1 MFGVVVAA
9 HGGLAPAL
17 LQAAESIVGAIAD
30 ARSVTLG
37 STSSPEALRET
48 VAEAV
53 RAVDHGDGVLVLC
66 DMFGGT
72 PANVCL
78 ASGLPVRLEVV
89 TGVNLPMLLR
99 VATARELPLEEAART
114 LVECGQRHITHA
126 SELLRVK
133 RRATERDAGGGP
145 R

>member
-17 LQAAESIVGAIAD
+17 LQAAEVIVGGID
-30 ARSVTLG
+30 GARPVTLG
-37 STSSPEALRET
+37 SAASPEHLRET
-48 VAEAV
+48 LAEAV
-53 RAVDHGDGVLVLC
+53 RAVDQGDGVLVLC

-78 ASGLPVRLEVV
+78 SSHLPTRLEVV

-99 VATARELPLEEAART
+99 VATSRDLPLEEAARS
-114 LVECGQRHITHA
+114 LVECGQRHIANA
-126 SELLRVK
+126 SQLLREK
-133 RRATERDAGGGP
+133 RRAAEQDLDGGP

>member
-1 MFGVVVAA
+1 MFGVIVAA

-17 LQAAESIVGAIAD
+17 LQAAEVIVGTIED
-30 ARSVTLG
+30 ARPVTLG
-37 STSSPEALRET
+37 SSSSPEALRET
-48 VAEAV
+48 LAEAV
-53 RAVDHGDGVLVLC
+53 KAVDRGDGVLVLC

-78 ASGLPVRLEVV
+78 TSSLSTRLEVV

-99 VATARELPLEEAART
+99 VATARELPLEEAAQS

-126 SELLRVK
+126 SRLLREK
-133 RRATERDAGGGP
+133 RRAAEQDAGGGP

>member
-17 LQAAESIVGAIAD
+17 LQAAEVIVGGIENTRAVA
-30 ARSVTLG
+30 LG
-37 STSSPEALRET
+37 ASASPEALRESLT
-48 VAEAV
+48 EAV
-53 RAVDHGDGVLVLC
+53 QAVDQGDGVLVLC

-78 ASGLPVRLEVV
+78 ASQLPARLEVV

-99 VATARELPLEEAART
+99 VATTRGEPLEEAARS
-114 LVECGQRHITHA
+114 LVECGQRHIANA
-126 SELLRVK
+126 SALLREK
-133 RRATERDAGGGP
+133 RRAAERDADAGP

>member
-1 MFGVVVAA
+1 MFGVIVAA

-17 LQAAESIVGAIAD
+17 LEAAEVNVGGIED
-30 ARSVTLG
+30 ARPVTLG
-37 STSSPEALRET
+37 SASSPEALRET
-48 VAEAV
+48 LAEAV
-53 RAVDHGDGVLVLC
+53 KAVDQGDGVLVLC

-78 ASGLPVRLEVV
+78 SSHLQTRLEVV

-99 VATARELPLEEAART
+99 VATARELPLEEAARS
-114 LVECGQRHITHA
+114 LVECGQRHITNA
-126 SELLRVK
+126 SELLRAK
-133 RRATERDAGGGP
+133 RRASERDAGGGP

>member
-17 LQAAESIVGAIAD
+17 LQAAEVIVGPIEQ
-30 ARSVTLG
+30 ARPVTLG
-37 STSSPEALRET
+37 SASSLDSLRET
-48 VAEAV
+48 LAAAV
-53 RAVDHGDGVLVLC
+53 TSVDQGDGVLVLC

-78 ASGLPVRLEVV
+78 ASGLPARLEVV

-99 VATARELPLEEAART
+99 VATTRELPLEEAAGA
-114 LVECGQRHITHA
+114 LVECGQRHIANA
-126 SELLRVK
+126 SQLLREK
-133 RRATERDAGGGP
+133 RRAAERDADDGP